1 VEHEQ
6 MFDKIV
12 AYLEKR
18 MEANAI
24 NPDPF
29 ERRQVAVAALL
40 IEASRLDGHYDAVEQ
55 GTIVRLLR
63 ETLNL
68 PADQARTLVSLA
80 EARQANTYDNWIFC
94 EAIKKGYAM
103 SERIDIVKHLWEV
116 ALVDGQLHRMETIM
130 IDRVAKELDL
140 NPVQAAAAKAD
151 AEKTAP

>member
-1 VEHEQ
+1 

-18 MEANAI
+18 METNTI

-55 GTIVRLLR
+55 GTVVRLLK
-63 ETLNL
+63 ETLKL
-68 PADQARTLVSLA
+68 PAEQARNLVGLA

-94 EAIKKGYAM
+94 EAIKRGYAM
-103 SERIDIVKHLWEV
+103 AERIDIVKHLWEV
-116 ALVDGQLHRMETIM
+116 ALVDGQLNRFEVEM
-130 IDRVAKELDL
+130 IDRVAAELGLSAD
-140 NPVQAAAAKAD
+140 QAAKAKAD
-151 AEKTAP
+151 AQKKS

>member
-1 VEHEQ
+1 

-40 IEASRLDGHYDAVEQ
+40 IEASRLDGHYDAAEQ
-55 GTIVRLLR
+55 GTVVRLLR
-63 ETLNL
+63 ETLRL
-68 PADQARTLVSLA
+68 PADQARSLLTIA
-80 EARQANTYDNWIFC
+80 ESRQANTYDNWVFC
-94 EAIKKGYAM
+94 EAIKKGYSM
-103 SERIDIVKHLWEV
+103 PERIDIVEHLWQV

-130 IDRVAKELDL
+130 IDQVAKELGLSAEEADKAKD
-140 NPVQAAAAKAD
+140 AAQK
-151 AEKTAP
+151 KG

>member
-1 VEHEQ
+1 

-18 MEANAI
+18 METNTI

-55 GTIVRLLR
+55 GTVVRLLK
-63 ETLNL
+63 ETLKL
-68 PADQARTLVSLA
+68 PAEQARNLLGLA

-94 EAIKKGYAM
+94 EAIKRGYAM
-103 SERIDIVKHLWEV
+103 PERIEIVKHLWEV
-116 ALVDGQLHRMETIM
+116 ALADGQLNRFEVEM
-130 IDRVAKELDL
+130 IDRVADELGLTAD
-140 NPVQAAAAKAD
+140 QAAKAKAD
-151 AEKTAP
+151 AQKK

>member
-1 VEHEQ
+1 

-18 MEANAI
+18 MEQNAI

-55 GTIVRLLR
+55 GTVIRLLR

-68 PADQARTLVSLA
+68 PAEQARDLLGLA
-80 EARQANTYDNWIFC
+80 EARQANTYDNWVFC

-103 SERIDIVKHLWEV
+103 PERIDIVKHLWEV
-116 ALVDGQLHRMETIM
+116 ALVDGQLHRMETLM
-130 IDRVAKELDL
+130 IDRVAKELEL
-140 NPVQAAAAKAD
+140 KPEQAAAAKEA
-151 AEKTAP
+151 AQKKI

>member
-1 VEHEQ
+1 

-18 MEANAI
+18 METNTI

-55 GTIVRLLR
+55 GTVVRLLKQ
-63 ETLNL
+63 TLKL
-68 PADQARTLVSLA
+68 PADQARNLVGLA

-94 EAIKKGYAM
+94 EAIKRGYPM
-103 SERIDIVKHLWEV
+103 PERIDIVKHLWEV
-116 ALVDGQLHRMETIM
+116 ALVDGQLNRFEVEM
-130 IDRVAKELDL
+130 IDRVAAELGLSADE
-140 NPVQAAAAKAD
+140 ASKAKAD
-151 AEKTAP
+151 AQKKS

>member
-1 VEHEQ
+1 

-18 MEANAI
+18 MESNAI

-55 GTIVRLLR
+55 GTVVRLLR
-63 ETLNL
+63 ETLKL
-68 PADQARTLVSLA
+68 PAEQARTLLGIA
-80 EARQANTYDNWIFC
+80 ESRQANTYDNWIFC
-94 EAIKKGYAM
+94 EAIKKGYSM
-103 SERIDIVKHLWEV
+103 PERIDIVKHLWEV

-130 IDRVAKELDL
+130 IDQVAKELEL
-140 NPVQAAAAKAD
+140 TPAQAAAAKEA
-151 AEKTAP
+151 AQKKG